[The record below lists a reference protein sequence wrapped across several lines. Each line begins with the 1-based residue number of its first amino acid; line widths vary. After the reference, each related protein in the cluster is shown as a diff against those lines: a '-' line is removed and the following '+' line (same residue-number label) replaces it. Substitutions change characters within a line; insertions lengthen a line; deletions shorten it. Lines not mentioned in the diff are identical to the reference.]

1 MLRPPVFYVYL
12 AQCSDGSYYTGQTD
26 NIVEREKEHNGIG
39 KFRGANY
46 TETRRP
52 VKFVHIEPYQTRSFA
67 MLREKELK
75 KLTHEQKDD
84 LVNCR
89 AIY

>member
-12 AQCSDGSYYTGQTD
+12 AQCSDGTYYTGQTD
-26 NIVEREKEHNGIG
+26 NIVEREKEHNGLG
-39 KFRGANY
+39 KYPGAKY
-46 TETRRP
+46 TEARRP
-52 VKFVHIEPYQTRSFA
+52 VKVVHLEPYQTRSFA
-67 MLREKELK
+67 ILREKELK
-75 KLTHEQKDD
+75 TLTHEQKDD